1 MDTRSSDNWQKK
13 PGGWDSLNLTLL
25 NSDDD
30 YPEVY
35 CSKLPITLLHNI
47 VNINDRKKHHK
58 NSVLCSFIDDYH
70 LERFWNQPERYGLK
84 WADLKIGAVMTPD
97 FSLYIGMPLPMMQW
111 NTYRSRMLG
120 NLWMEMG
127 LKVIPTV
134 TWAEERSFEF
144 CFQGIR
150 SGSCVAVSDIGIRLP
165 EERRAF
171 DLGFNKMKEVIN
183 PCQILFMCQEK
194 TRHLYAEDRVVFLD
208 SFFSKRRKTW
218 EEEVKK
224 SSQNEGLHLVRQV
237 VPGQEVQSNR
247 LPNHNRRKVLNR
259 VDR

>member
-1 MDTRSSDNWQKK
+1 MDTRSSDNWEKK

-25 NSDDD
+25 QSDDD
-30 YPEVY
+30 YPKVY
-35 CSKLPITLLHNI
+35 CSKLPVSLLHNV
-47 VNINDRKKHHK
+47 VNINDRKKHYK

-84 WADLKIGAVMTPD
+84 WVDLNIGAVMTPD

-150 SGSCVAVSDIGIRLP
+150 HGSCVAVSDIGIRLP
-165 EERRAF
+165 AAANLPVEVELAGGGAERR
-171 DLGFNKMKEVIN
+171 DTVSGDWRPIVRWR
-183 PCQILFMCQEK
+183 
-194 TRHLYAEDRVVFLD
+194 TVVD
-208 SFFSKRRKTW
+208 TEPKQRK
-218 EEEVKK
+218 KK
-224 SSQNEGLHLVRQV
+224 A
-237 VPGQEVQSNR
+237 
-247 LPNHNRRKVLNR
+247 
-259 VDR
+259 